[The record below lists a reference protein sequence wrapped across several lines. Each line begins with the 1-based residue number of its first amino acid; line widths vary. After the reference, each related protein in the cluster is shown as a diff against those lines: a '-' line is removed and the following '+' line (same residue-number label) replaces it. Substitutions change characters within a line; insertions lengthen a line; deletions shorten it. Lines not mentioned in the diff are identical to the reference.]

1 MSEQCVTASCCPTPG
16 SPGTRLTILG
26 SPIGQCDPRGL
37 AASPATYLD
46 SSIAYGEK
54 LGWDVSFPECCWA
67 LLLQN
72 LSPSLQDPVV
82 FRVGVT
88 ARKALNLKLGIKMR
102 MVRMMA
108 EGRGGISETVTKATK
123 CFSLTKLQALG
134 TALAKKSELVLWP
147 VTQKKGKRVPGNGS

>member
-1 MSEQCVTASCCPTPG
+1 MTASCCPTPG
-16 SPGTRLTILG
+16 SPGARLTTLG
-26 SPIGQCDPRGL
+26 SPIGRCDPRGL

-72 LSPSLQDPVV
+72 LSSSLQDPVV

-88 ARKALNLKLGIKMR
+88 ARQALNLKLGIKMR
-102 MVRMMA
+102 MVRMMGVVGRRNFR
-108 EGRGGISETVTKATK
+108 EGNKGNKV
-123 CFSLTKLQALG
+123 
-134 TALAKKSELVLWP
+134 LVLDK
-147 VTQKKGKRVPGNGS
+147 TASSRNCFDKKE